1 MSIPT
6 SVDIVLDVARAADP
20 EKYREAVQRLTEMRA
35 VAADAQPATVPAS
48 SEQRVTSTFSRAIE
62 ANTARPEVVRP
73 RGRLNAYGQFEAF
86 LLQTFVQSM
95 LPKKATNVYGKGTA
109 GEVWRSMLAERIGE
123 ELAKSGQ
130 VGIAARLESPAR
142 QAPSASETA
151 APSAVV
157 ASVHTLSRPEVPQS
171 IETDAEAAR
180 WAASTQLSTD
190 RS

>member
-35 VAADAQPATVPAS
+35 VAADAQPATAPTS
-48 SEQRVTSTFSRAIE
+48 SDQRVTSSFSRAIE

-95 LPKKATNVYGKGTA
+95 LPKNATNVYGKGTA
-109 GEVWRSMLAERIGE
+109 GGGLRAMLAQRIGE
-123 ELAKSGQ
+123 EPPQSGP
-130 VGIAARLESPAR
+130 VGIASRLEAPAR
-142 QAPSASETA
+142 QAPAASETG
-151 APSAVV
+151 PSAVV
-157 ASVHTLSRPEVPQS
+157 ASAQPQIRPEVPQNT
-171 IETDAEAAR
+171 ETDAEAAR
-180 WAASTQLSTD
+180 WAASTQPSTD